1 MSWTI
6 FNDPSTT
13 YSSSFMPWNGV
24 DMGGGTS
31 GGEILIQLPTRPN
44 TFITGLLSLF
54 KQHARI
60 DWADDDMLCRL
71 YLGAAISRIE
81 QFLEMKIAP
90 ASYEWD
96 PSRALC
102 ARHRYL
108 ELIFR
113 NATNDGNWVDFD
125 RYRAKKIVPIP
136 TTWPLKMEVG
146 FDTVTDCPDDL
157 VLSIFEMALGLYE
170 LRSNPEMSGMYG
182 REIMTGNLSR
192 YWVARV

>member
-1 MSWTI
+1 MSWTT
-6 FNDPSTT
+6 FNDPRTT
-13 YSSSFMPWNGV
+13 YSSSFMPWNGLN
-24 DMGGGTS
+24 MGTSS
-31 GGEILIQLPTRPN
+31 GGEILIQVQTRPN
-44 TFITGLLSLF
+44 TFMAELLTLF

-60 DWADDDMLCRL
+60 DWTDDDVLCRL

-102 ARHRYL
+102 GHHKYL

-136 TTWPLKMEVG
+136 PSWPLVMEVG
-146 FDTVTDCPDDL
+146 FDSLLICPDDL
-157 VLSIFEMALGLYE
+157 VLSIFELALGLYE
-170 LRSNPEMSGMYG
+170 MRSNPEMVNMYA
-182 REIMTGNLSR
+182 REVMTGNLSR